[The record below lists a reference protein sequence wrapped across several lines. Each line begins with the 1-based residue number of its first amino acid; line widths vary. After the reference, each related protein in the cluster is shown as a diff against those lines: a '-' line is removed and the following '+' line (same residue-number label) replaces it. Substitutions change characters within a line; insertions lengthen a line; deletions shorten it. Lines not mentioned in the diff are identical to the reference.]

1 MVAHLLVPTAGTTV
15 VALLWLKAMETLRD
29 QGVLSANA
37 CRKWI
42 HVGTGP
48 LYSPPTIYLFI
59 YFDLF

>member
-1 MVAHLLVPTAGTTV
+1 MVAHLLVPTSGTTV

-29 QGVLSANA
+29 RGVLSANA

-48 LYSPPTIYLFI
+48 LYTASPPFSRFTYLFI
-59 YFDLF
+59 

>member
-1 MVAHLLVPTAGTTV
+1 MIFFLKLLTEEQEMVAHLLVPTAGTTV

-29 QGVLSANA
+29 RGVLSANA

-48 LYSPPTIYLFI
+48 L
-59 YFDLF
+59 